1 MARMSFNN
9 DPVIQMMEQK
19 QGRQTE
25 NFNMKTSDSEFDSDD
40 KPLPPG
46 LIPVAENGVVLQT

>member
-1 MARMSFNN
+1 MAHMSFNN
-9 DPVIQMMEQK
+9 DSVMQMMEQK

-25 NFNMKTSDSEFDSDD
+25 NFNLKTSDSEIDSDD

-46 LIPVAENGVVLQT
+46 LIPVVENGVVLQT